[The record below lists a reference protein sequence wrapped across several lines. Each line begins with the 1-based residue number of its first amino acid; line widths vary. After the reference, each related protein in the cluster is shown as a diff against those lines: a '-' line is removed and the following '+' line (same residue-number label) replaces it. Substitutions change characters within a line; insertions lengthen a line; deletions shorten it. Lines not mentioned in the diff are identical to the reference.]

1 MATRTHTI
9 ESLEDLEAPWVDT
22 SCPNM
27 SFGFI
32 EQSIEDCLQDDGTY
46 VATYETL
53 EVPLGESFSMTYL
66 CEETGGTKTY
76 TISEGEYGVKP

>member
-9 ESLEDLEAPWVDT
+9 ESLEDLEATWVDT

-66 CEETGGTKTY
+66 CGQTGSTKTY
-76 TISEGEYGVKP
+76 TLTEGEYGVKP